1 MSNISLSAQHIEKQ
15 YGGVTALA
23 DGDLDV
29 RGGEVVALLGANGS
43 GKSTLGKIITGV
55 AAPDGGTLR
64 VDGELVDF
72 RSPLEAR
79 RLGITA
85 VYQELSLVPD
95 MTVAENVWLG
105 HEPLRLGGV
114 DGRRTHAET
123 QTLLD
128 LFAGTVQPSF
138 TPDALVADLPPDERQ
153 IVEILKAI
161 SRRPRLVILDEAT
174 ASLDSQQVDRLF
186 NLVQGW
192 KADGLAIVFVSHRME
207 EIFRVADRTSV
218 LRSGE
223 TVASVAVGETSETE
237 LVRQM
242 IGETASPTEQAAG
255 ASGTSTSAVVAGA
268 PPEKSGALAV
278 ADEATESSNRLSVRH
293 LRAGLLDG
301 VDLTLRDGELLGL
314 GGLRGQGQEELLLAL
329 FGAIPSGGEIKLAGK
344 AVNFS
349 HPREAMRAGVAFVPG
364 DRASQGLLLSR
375 SILENLHLPSWSRF
389 GLPLN
394 LRRARQEAETVVD
407 DLGLVMG
414 GLHLPVSSLSG
425 GNAQKVV
432 LGKWL
437 LREPKLLLLDD
448 PTKGVDV
455 GAKAEFYRLLVELRA
470 AGTAVLFYS
479 SDDDELLSLCDRV
492 LVLHD
497 GHVRAELRGDG
508 LTKSNLVAASVG
520 VGE

>member
-1 MSNISLSAQHIEKQ
+1 MPNISLSARNIEKQ

-23 DGDLDV
+23 DGNLDV

-55 AAPDGGTLR
+55 VAPDGGTLH
-64 VDGELVDF
+64 VDGDAVNF
-72 RSPLEAR
+72 RSPLGAR

-105 HEPLRLGGV
+105 HEPLRFGRV
-114 DGRRTHAET
+114 DRQRTREET
-123 QTLLD
+123 QRLLD
-128 LFAGTVQPSF
+128 LFDGAVSTAL

-153 IVEILKAI
+153 IVEILKAV
-161 SRRPRLVILDEAT
+161 SRQPRLVILDEAT

-186 NLVQGW
+186 DLVGQW
-192 KADGLAIVFVSHRME
+192 KADGMAIVFVSHRME
-207 EIFRVADRTSV
+207 EIFRVADWASV

-223 TVASVAVGETSETE
+223 TVANAAVSETSEAE
-237 LVRQM
+237 LVREM
-242 IGETASPTEQAAG
+242 IGEASPTKLVAG
-255 ASGTSTSAVVAGA
+255 ASETSTSAVVAEA
-268 PPEKSGALAV
+268 PLETAGALAAV
-278 ADEATESSNRLSVRH
+278 DETTESSIRLRVQN

-314 GGLRGQGQEELLLAL
+314 GGLRGQGQEALLLAL
-329 FGAIPSGGEIKLAGK
+329 FGALPFEGEVELAGRT
-344 AVNFS
+344 VNFS
-349 HPREAMRAGVAFVPG
+349 HPREAMRADVAFVPG
-364 DRASQGLLLSR
+364 NRASQGLLLSR

-389 GLPLN
+389 GLPLKMS
-394 LRRARQEAETVVD
+394 RAREEASRVVD
-407 DLGLVMG
+407 DLQLVMG

-437 LREPKLLLLDD
+437 LREPRLLLLDD

-479 SDDDELLSLCDRV
+479 SDDDELLHLCDRV

-497 GHVRAELRGDG
+497 GRVRAELRGAG

-520 VGE
+520 AGA